1 MQHIIAKIDEQ
12 LAYHKAMVETLT
24 HIREQFE
31 DLPLQPNPTPTTMIR
46 DLVPVPVQEFAKTV
60 SIAKP
65 VRRKMTPAQKA
76 AVSRRMKRY
85 WASRRRSA

>member
-46 DLVPVPVQEFAKTV
+46 DLVPVQFAKTV

-85 WASRRRSA
+85 WASRRKSA